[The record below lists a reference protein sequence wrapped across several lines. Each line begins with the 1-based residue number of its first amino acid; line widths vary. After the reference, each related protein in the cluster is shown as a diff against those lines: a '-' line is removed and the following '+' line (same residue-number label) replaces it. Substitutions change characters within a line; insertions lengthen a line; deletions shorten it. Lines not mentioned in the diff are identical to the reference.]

1 MKRQLRALSRL
12 PKAVGIIAGLLWDV
26 YVKKTPDE
34 DMYRVSKKFYNDLAD
49 LFGIKV
55 IFNAASAPLEDKYPT
70 LLVANHKSVADFIV
84 MGSALK
90 GTFAGKKLNLPEKVL
105 EKANYINIIRVGKD
119 HPEFKNNV
127 RKTQGLISK
136 NLNQRINTI
145 FFPEGTTTDGS
156 IVALFRAALF
166 KIFYGEKGM
175 DKDGKDVDLEV
186 EGRVQPVAIKVL
198 DVEGKSV
205 DMRPE
210 LRHYYSHYTS
220 DNTLKRIWTR
230 LATESITVELTVL
243 PVMNPADYKSAEDL
257 ANTASSL
264 IRHIV
269 APNQTVVE
277 KAKIPGV
284 AEKGEVQPSAPPTH
298 KY

>member
-1 MKRQLRALSRL
+1 MKRQLRALGRL

-136 NLNQRINTI
+136 NLNQRISTI

-210 LRHYYSHYTS
+210 LRHYYSHYTT

-230 LATESITVELTVL
+230 LATESITVELTVF
-243 PVMNPADYKSAEDL
+243 PAMNPADYDSAETL
-257 ANTASSL
+257 ANKASAL
-264 IRHIV
+264 IRHVV

-284 AEKGEVQPSAPPTH
+284 AEKGETQPSAPPTH